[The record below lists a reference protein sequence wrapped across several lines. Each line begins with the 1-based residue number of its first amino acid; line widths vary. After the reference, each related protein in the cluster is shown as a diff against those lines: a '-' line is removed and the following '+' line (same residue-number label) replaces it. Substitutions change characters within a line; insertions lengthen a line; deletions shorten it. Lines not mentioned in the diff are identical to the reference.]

1 MSTTKTKA
9 IGVRLPVEAI
19 DQLRA
24 IAQRAG
30 LRGPAAAARSLIEAA
45 LAQPSTNRTESD
57 V

>member
-1 MSTTKTKA
+1 MSTMKTKA
-9 IGVRLPVEAI
+9 LGVRLPVEAI

-24 IAQRAG
+24 IAQRDG
-30 LRGPAAAARSLIEAA
+30 LRGPAAAARRLIEAA